1 MYFSIHEK
9 CNFRNYDLDGNR
21 SIVRDMEEVLS
32 IPKTMASDWKKYRSV
47 ADNRHALR
55 SAVFFSFFYTTHSLC
70 NARDYSKLFLRVI
83 RFTMCVDS
91 FFLSFF
97 PFFPPE
103 IISIRERNSRN
114 IFRGRRE
121 IERCA
126 VYRDQKMFTYESRH
140 LFKPLQLTHTSA
152 SVCVSLRTTSCA

>member
-1 MYFSIHEK
+1 MQFSELRSRWKSIDRSRHGRGSLENDGKRLEKNIDPWRIIDTLYDRLYFS
-9 CNFRNYDLDGNR
+9 
-21 SIVRDMEEVLS
+21 
-32 IPKTMASDWKKYRSV
+32 
-47 ADNRHALR
+47 
-55 SAVFFSFFYTTHSLC
+55 
-70 NARDYSKLFLRVI
+70 LFLHNTLALQREGLLQVI
-83 RFTMCVDS
+83 FTRDS
-91 FFLSFF
+91 FHNVRGFFLSFF
-97 PFFPPE
+97 LPFLSTRDN
-103 IISIRERNSRN
+103 IDTRTKISNSRN